1 MHFGNTIF
9 KKPIPKITV
18 DGKDAN
24 EGRGQRVHMLYTK
37 YSASPRVRN
46 PISPNV
52 TNRTIRVLDKI
63 SPLKK
68 KENA

>member
-24 EGRGQRVHMLYTK
+24 EGKGPRVHMLYTK

-52 TNRTIRVLDKI
+52 TNRTIRVVGKI
-63 SPLKK
+63 SPFQKK
-68 KENA
+68 DSA

>member
-24 EGRGQRVHMLYTK
+24 EGKGPRVDMLYTK
-37 YSASPRVRN
+37 CSASPRVRN

-52 TNRTIRVLDKI
+52 TNRTLRVVDKI
-63 SPLKK
+63 FGLKK